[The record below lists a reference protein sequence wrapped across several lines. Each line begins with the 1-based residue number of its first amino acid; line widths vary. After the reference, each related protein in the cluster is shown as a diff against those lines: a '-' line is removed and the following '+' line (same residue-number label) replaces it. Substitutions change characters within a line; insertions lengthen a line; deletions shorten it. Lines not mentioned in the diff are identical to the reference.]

1 MKPAVDVV
9 YRDLD
14 ASSALN
20 SIIHKKFAKLSRY
33 SDQITRSRVVL
44 DTPHSHKHKGKQYRA
59 SIELSVKGTPV
70 TITHDDSSIHLAVR
84 DAFSIAERKLKNITG
99 KRVAGRHKTAAPQV
113 DTQTDSEID
122 VENAFDDNLESEFS
136 EH

>member
-14 ASSALN
+14 ASDALN

-33 SDQITRSRVVL
+33 SDQITHSRVVL
-44 DTPHSHKHKGKQYRA
+44 DTPHCHKHKGKQYRA
-59 SIELSVKGTPV
+59 SIELSVKGSPV
-70 TITHDDSSIHLAVR
+70 TITHDDDSIHLAVR

-99 KRVAGRHKTAAPQV
+99 KRVAGRHKSGTGAVATDLSAPEQ
-113 DTQTDSEID
+113 DAGLDE
-122 VENAFDDNLESEFS
+122 EYLE
-136 EH
+136 H